1 VGLWGGAGAVV
12 CAYAQV
18 QVQALAGLICAARG
32 LCDSVRSRDLSL
44 ALALSVSC
52 IRYRYARVVC
62 AASCLCSVQRAS
74 QVTTAPQ
81 ERRCHR
87 QSQSQGR
94 KRSYMP
100 RRPIHT
106 ARATSKQQQQAA
118 TQPQQPPRPRATSDH
133 CSKIPPTPNAPC
145 SHYYSPFAISL
156 DAQRSTIHIGD
167 PGPTPTLTYTLQ
179 AARLHKLPA
188 TGDAMT
194 MVMGGMP
201 MAMVAGHNHIAAH
214 DGNFTYGQRLR
225 VHSSTGVME

>member
-1 VGLWGGAGAVV
+1 MAVALWLWACGVGRGLW
-12 CAYAQV
+12 YA
-18 QVQALAGLICAARG
+18 QVQALAGLICAVRG

-44 ALALSVSC
+44 ALVLSVSC

-62 AASCLCSVQRAS
+62 AASCLSSVQRAS
-74 QVTTAPQ
+74 QVTATGAQ
-81 ERRCHR
+81 V
-87 QSQSQGR
+87 SQTVTVTGR

-106 ARATSKQQQQAA
+106 ARATSKQQAT
-118 TQPQQPPRPRATSDH
+118 TQPQPPRPRATSHH
-133 CSKIPPTPNAPC
+133 CSKMPPTPNAPC

-156 DAQRSTIHIGD
+156 DAQRSTIHIGG

-188 TGDAMT
+188 SGDAMT

-201 MAMVAGHNHIAAH
+201 MAMEAGHNHIPAH
-214 DGNFTYGQRLR
+214 YGNFTYEQRLR